1 MQYNDMQCKTRLWSV
16 INPWIVP
23 NRFRYQLSS
32 QRTTCWSRTDFQS
45 LLAASEDA
53 SFMDGRLRATAPV
66 FPRMRRDCRPR
77 WRPSSTGITP
87 PFGRAMVAEGHFYYF
102 NEARKKK
109 EKSQRKWRVLS
120 GCEKL
125 ILKQGKGYHPH
136 NEDDWKLKKRSS
148 IKVLSRY
155 KRYKFHKCCSIRRN
169 QRAGTKLLFNN
180 PEWLHLDWAFLQT
193 LTLPSPIVAQSFTT
207 TYKRSKN
214 VQGAFG
220 PLTNTP
226 PKQLSPVGVSIESG
240 KQSLGSLAPPP
251 GGGLTFR

>member
-1 MQYNDMQCKTRLWSV
+1 MCSSAIADTLSDMSLLCGSNTKIYVMIVWTSWNKEHHTIKSIYKFKKMACDEMQYNDVQCQTRLWSV

-53 SFMDGRLRATAPV
+53 SFMDGKLRATAPV
-66 FPRMRRDCRPR
+66 FPRIGRDCRPR

-109 EKSQRKWRVLS
+109 DKSQRKWRVLS

-136 NEDDWKLKKRSS
+136 NEDDWKLKKRWS
-148 IKVLSRY
+148 
-155 KRYKFHKCCSIRRN
+155 
-169 QRAGTKLLFNN
+169 
-180 PEWLHLDWAFLQT
+180 
-193 LTLPSPIVAQSFTT
+193 
-207 TYKRSKN
+207 
-214 VQGAFG
+214 
-220 PLTNTP
+220 
-226 PKQLSPVGVSIESG
+226 
-240 KQSLGSLAPPP
+240 
-251 GGGLTFR
+251 